1 MKEPLITQDRHE
13 HIQREVTSLSPRL
26 VEQQVFVYLS
36 EATTYI
42 QYNISY
48 NP

>member
-26 VEQQVFVYLS
+26 VEQQVFVFLS
-36 EATTYI
+36 DATTYI
-42 QYNISY
+42 QYNLSY
-48 NP
+48 DP

>member
-13 HIQREVTSLSPRL
+13 HIQREEISLSPRL

-36 EATTYI
+36 DATTYI
-42 QYNISY
+42 QYNMSY